1 MDVNNTPTKGNLM
14 QIQKSLDLSR
24 NGYLLMDRKRIILM
38 NELVELLN
46 KASGL
51 QSDLK
56 KAYAKAYNKLAIA
69 AYENGILSVHD
80 ASTNVD
86 VENDIQLRVRSVMGS
101 EVPEIKFEPRPMK
114 PAYSFQD
121 NTVAIDEAR
130 LAFKKVKEL
139 LIQIAEVENAAYR
152 LANNMQ
158 KTQKR
163 VNALQNVTIPQLEG
177 AQKSIT
183 SALEEKEREE
193 FTRLKVV
200 KRILNS
206 KE

>member
-1 MDVNNTPTKGNLM
+1 MDINSTPTKGNLM

-24 NGYLLMDRKRIILM
+24 NGYQLMDRKRIILM
-38 NELVELLN
+38 NELIELLN

-51 QSDLK
+51 QDELK
-56 KAYAKAYNKLAIA
+56 KAYGLAYHKLSIA
-69 AYENGILSVHD
+69 AYENGMLSVHD
-80 ASTNVD
+80 ASNNVD
-86 VENDIQLRVRSVMGS
+86 VENDIQLKVRSVMGS
-101 EVPEIKFEPRPMK
+101 EVPEINYQPRPMK
-114 PAYSFQD
+114 PAYSFHD

-130 LAFKKVKEL
+130 IAFRKVKDL

-177 AQKSIT
+177 AQLSIS

-200 KRILNS
+200 KRILNN
-206 KE
+206 K